1 MRIASYF
8 SQKLKEQFSFKC
20 RISKHKLFDEILYVK
35 KGNNPSKMVRSN
47 MQSLI
52 IISYKMLEDLHL
64 YLTLSIWIKVTNNSY
79 SLDKKKSLSYIHFNQ
94 ENMSCLQK
102 RCKSSNIL
110 YEIIIKD
117 CIFDRTIFDGLLPFL
132 TYSIIDFFLI

>member
-1 MRIASYF
+1 MIF
-8 SQKLKEQFSFKC
+8 VMCLLILKQF
-20 RISKHKLFDEILYVK
+20 
-35 KGNNPSKMVRSN
+35 
-47 MQSLI
+47 QI
-52 IISYKMLEDLHL
+52 I

-132 TYSIIDFFLI
+132 TYSISSKSLCLDILHLNENCKLFFSKVERIWGRHLFLCQK